1 MKAIK
6 TAIFAATLMSSA
18 SVMAAEVSGN
28 VALSSD
34 YFFRVLISLAAKPCQ
49 VALMSLLKAAS
60 T

>member
-34 YFFRVLISLAAKPCQ
+34 YFFRGIDQAGGAALSGGFD
-49 VALMSLLKAAS
+49 ARF
-60 T
+60 

>member
-34 YFFRVLISLAAKPCQ
+34 YLISLAAKPCQ